1 MRKVIICFL
10 IFFSTQFVYGQS
22 LTRGPF
28 LQMGTHNA
36 VTVKWRTSND
46 GVGKLLYGETFSN
59 KSQSITISGNT
70 QLHEIRVD
78 KLKPKTKYYYSIY
91 QDNILLQGDS
101 THYFVTSPLSGTITE
116 PVRMVAFGDCGTQQ
130 PAQVEVAKRVSEHF
144 GGKPIDGWLLLG
156 DNAYNSG
163 FDDEYQAKFFN
174 IYQSFFL
181 KNTVLWPSPGN
192 HDYGD
197 KVWSNDIGPR
207 PDYYKIF
214 SLPTNGECGGVPSG
228 NAAYYSYDYANVHFV
243 SLDSYGTEETK
254 KMADTLSKQ
263 VQWLKKDLAA
273 NKLPWTVVYFHH
285 PPYTKGSHDSDTE
298 LDLVAIRENLVKV
311 LDYYKVD
318 VVLNGHSHNY
328 ERSYMLHNYHSNEIS
343 FNVNSHALGNSSGKY
358 DGTPNSCAY
367 IKSGS
372 GTVYV
377 VAGAS
382 GWVGGTK
389 PGYPHNAMVTSN
401 SETTGAMVLEVTDNK
416 FVAKYLTANGSIFDQ
431 FTIFKDV
438 NKKHQKVIDC
448 GELVI
453 LGSSWKG
460 DIQSAIGKVENG
472 LLRIDSLN
480 NSVQFTISDKKNCFH
495 DTVQVT
501 VNAYKMPK
509 ASSNSPILE
518 SETLLLEGKFD
529 GKGLLTWKGPDNF
542 TASGDK
548 QSIEKVNLNKGGK
561 YFLRA
566 NYKNCFSQDSVDV
579 KILKIL
585 ANESPNSELTKVRPN
600 PTDGGFG
607 VEVNIT
613 QSGLYECFLVNSSGK
628 VVQEFYSEELPVGIK
643 NYELDLTT
651 KASGL
656 YYFVLRN
663 GQKIISAK
671 ILKK

>member
-1 MRKVIICFL
+1 MRKILAFFL
-10 IFFSTQFVYGQS
+10 IFFCNQIVFSQT
-22 LTRGPF
+22 LIRGPF
-28 LQMGTHNA
+28 LQMGTHDA
-36 VTVKWRTSND
+36 LTVKWRTSKD
-46 GVGKLLYGETFSN
+46 GVGKLMYGETYSN
-59 KSQSITISGNT
+59 KNQSLTIPGNT

-91 QDNILLQGDS
+91 QDNVLLQGDS
-101 THYFVTSPLSGTITE
+101 THYFVTSPLPGTNTE
-116 PVRMVAFGDCGTQQ
+116 PVRMVAFGDCGTLQ
-130 PAQVEVAKRVSEHF
+130 PAQVEVAKRVSEYF

-156 DNAYNSG
+156 DNAYNYG
-163 FDDEYQAKFFN
+163 FEDEYQTKFFD
-174 IYQSFFL
+174 IYQKFFL

-197 KVWSNDIGPR
+197 REWPNAIGQR

-214 SLPTNGECGGVPSG
+214 SLPTKGECGGVPSG

-243 SLDSYGTEETK
+243 SLDSYGTEDSK

-285 PPYTKGSHDSDTE
+285 PPFSKGSHNSDTE

-343 FNVNSHALGNSSGKY
+343 FNVNSHAIGNSSGKY
-358 DGTPNSCAY
+358 DGTPNSCPY

-382 GWVGGTK
+382 GWVGGTTL
-389 PGYPHNAMVTSN
+389 GYPHNAMVTSN
-401 SETTGAMVLEVTDNK
+401 SETTGAMILEVTDNK
-416 FVAKYLTANGSIFDQ
+416 FVAKYLTANGSVFDQ

-438 NKKHQKVIDC
+438 NKRHEKIIDC
-448 GELVI
+448 GELVTF
-453 LGSSWKG
+453 GSSWKG
-460 DIQSAIGKVENG
+460 DIQSAFGKVENG

-480 NSVQFTISDKKNCFH
+480 KSVQFTISDKKNCLH
-495 DTVQVT
+495 DTIQVS
-501 VNAYKMPK
+501 VNPYKTPK
-509 ASSNSPILE
+509 ASSNSPIKE
-518 SETLLLEGKFD
+518 SETLLLDGKFD
-529 GKGLLTWKGPDNF
+529 GKGLLSWKGPDNF
-542 TASGDK
+542 MANGEK
-548 QSIEKVNLNKGGK
+548 QSIEKVGLNKGGK

-566 NYKNCFSQDSVDV
+566 NYKNCFSQDSIDV

-585 ANESPNSELTKVRPN
+585 ANESPNADYIRAFPN
-600 PTDGGFG
+600 PTDGVFEL
-607 VEVNIT
+607 EVNIDEAGT
-613 QSGLYECFLVNSSGK
+613 YEYFLVNSSGR
-628 VVQEFYSEELPVGIK
+628 VVQEFDSETLGLGLK
-643 NYELDLTT
+643 TFLLDLTT
-651 KASGL
+651 KESGL

-663 GQKIISAK
+663 SQKVISAK
-671 ILKK
+671 VLKK

>member
-1 MRKVIICFL
+1 VRKVVACFL
-10 IFFSTQFVYGQS
+10 ILFSSQIVFGQS
-22 LTRGPF
+22 LTRGPY

-36 VTVKWRTSND
+36 MTVKWRTSKE
-46 GVGKLLYGETFSN
+46 GKSMLIYGESYQVKDKEIPLADN
-59 KSQSITISGNT
+59 SQVQEVRLTG
-70 QLHEIRVD
+70 
-78 KLKPKTKYYYSIY
+78 LKPKTKYYYSIY
-91 QDNILLQGDS
+91 QDNVLLKGDS
-101 THYFVTSPLSGTITE
+101 THYFVTSPVPGSVKE

-130 PAQVEVAKRVSEHF
+130 PAQVEVAKRVTEYF

-156 DNAYNSG
+156 DNAYNYG
-163 FDDEYQAKFFN
+163 FDNEYQIKFFD
-174 IYQSFFL
+174 IYQSYFL

-192 HDYGD
+192 HDYAD
-197 KVWSNDIGPR
+197 REWPNSIGQK
-207 PDYYKIF
+207 PDYFKIF
-214 SLPTNGECGGVPSG
+214 NLPTKGECGGVPSG

-285 PPYTKGSHDSDTE
+285 PPFTKGTHDSDTE
-298 LDLVAIRENLVKV
+298 LDLVSIRENLVKV

-328 ERSYMLHNYHSNEIS
+328 ERSFMLYNYFSNELS
-343 FNVNSHALGNSSGKY
+343 FNVNSHARGNSSAKY
-358 DGTPNSCAY
+358 DGTPNSCPY

-382 GWVGGTK
+382 GMVGGTK
-389 PGYPHNAMVTSN
+389 PGYPHNAMVSSN

-438 NKKHQKVIDC
+438 NKKHQKTIEC
-448 GELVI
+448 GEIVTFE
-453 LGSSWKG
+453 SSWKG
-460 DIQSAIGKVENG
+460 DIQSTIGKVDNG

-480 NSVQFTISDKKNCFH
+480 KSVQFTISDKKNCLH
-495 DTVQVT
+495 DTIQVN
-501 VNAYKMPK
+501 VKAYKTPK
-509 ASSNSPILE
+509 ASSNSPIME

-529 GKGLLTWKGPDNF
+529 GNGQLSWKGPDNF
-542 TASGDK
+542 MAIGEK
-548 QSIEKVNLNKGGK
+548 QIIEKVNLNKGGK

-566 NYKNCFSQDSVDV
+566 SYKNCFSQDSIDV

-585 ANESPNSELTKVRPN
+585 ANEIPKTELVKVSPNPSE
-600 PTDGGFG
+600 G
-607 VEVNIT
+607 VFELEVNVT
-613 QSGLYECFLVNSSGK
+613 QEGTYECFLVDNSGRVINTYDAEK
-628 VVQEFYSEELPVGIK
+628 LQVGPK
-643 NYELDLTT
+643 NFVLDLSN
-651 KASGL
+651 KESGL
-656 YYFVLRN
+656 YYFILRSS
-663 GQKIISAK
+663 QKIISAK
-671 ILKK
+671 VLKK